1 MLTLNGTQI
10 SLKNLRISVRQQL
23 AGQDMSGQSSS
34 TDQAETGNKGKVLS
48 VSGVIP
54 FNKSETLSNLFTMA
68 YGQDNSARQIYRI
81 SNNTKDSPGE
91 VPRHY
96 SSR

>member
-1 MLTLNGTQI
+1 MNDRLLLLMLTLNGTQI

-54 FNKSETLSNLFTMA
+54 FNKSETLSNLRSEERRV
-68 YGQDNSARQIYRI
+68 G
-81 SNNTKDSPGE
+81 KE
-91 VPRHY
+91 CC
-96 SSR
+96 